1 VLIVKNTATKF
12 WCAIHVTSLPIY
24 PQVQSVAYL
33 QQAVVQRWYQ
43 DRKMTVTPIN
53 PKGGS
58 IEGVD
63 AATRLSDMVTSET
76 ADACAVSIITPPAVT
91 TNIVQEAYSAGIT
104 RIWMQPGSE
113 SAEAV
118 SFGKEHN
125 MTVVHDYCIL
135 VSGDQAMSQASKM

>member
-1 VLIVKNTATKF
+1 MSSAQAAALSAQHFFSGATRF
-12 WCAIHVTSLPIY
+12 
-24 PQVQSVAYL
+24 
-33 QQAVVQRWYQ
+33 AVVGASADRNKYGNKVLRWYQ

-63 AATRLSDMVTSET
+63 AATCLSDMGTSET
-76 ADACAVSIITPPAVT
+76 AGACAVSIITPPAVT

-113 SAEAV
+113 SPEAV

>member
-1 VLIVKNTATKF
+1 MSLAQAAALSAQQFFSGATRF
-12 WCAIHVTSLPIY
+12 
-24 PQVQSVAYL
+24 
-33 QQAVVQRWYQ
+33 AVVGASADRKKYGNKVMRWYQ

-63 AATRLSDMVTSET
+63 AATRLSDMVTSE
-76 ADACAVSIITPPAVT
+76 
-91 TNIVQEAYSAGIT
+91 SA
-104 RIWMQPGSE
+104 GSE

-118 SFGKEHN
+118 SFGNEHN
-125 MTVVHDYCIL
+125 MTLVHDYCIL

>member
-1 VLIVKNTATKF
+1 MSAQHFFSGATRF
-12 WCAIHVTSLPIY
+12 
-24 PQVQSVAYL
+24 
-33 QQAVVQRWYQ
+33 AVVGASADRNKYGNKVLRWYQ

-58 IEGVD
+58 IEGVN
-63 AATRLSDMVTSET
+63 AASRLSDMVTSET
-76 ADACAVSIITPPAVT
+76 AGACAVSIITPPAVT
-91 TNIVQEAYSAGIT
+91 TTIVQEAYSAGIT

-113 SAEAV
+113 SPEAV